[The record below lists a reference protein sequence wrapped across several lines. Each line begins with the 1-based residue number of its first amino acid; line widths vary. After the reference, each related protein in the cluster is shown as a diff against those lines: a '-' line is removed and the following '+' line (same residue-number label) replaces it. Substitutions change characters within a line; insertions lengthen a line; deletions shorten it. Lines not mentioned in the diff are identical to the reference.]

1 MFLIFLLFICW
12 FIDLRFF
19 LKGIS
24 DQNLAPNNDSES
36 PSTDNLIEET
46 PLKTKYIQTA
56 VYNYSYIAL
65 GLQMGIVGPTLH
77 LLARNIGVSLE
88 EAGSYFSA
96 RGTGEKMHIHLLIS

>member
-1 MFLIFLLFICW
+1 MMFCIFYYVFAA
-12 FIDLRFF
+12 DLRF

-24 DQNLAPNNDSES
+24 DQILAPNNDSTATS
-36 PSTDNLIEET
+36 PDNLIEET
-46 PLKTKYIQTA
+46 PLKTKYLQTA

-65 GLQMGIVGPTLH
+65 GLQLGIVGPTLH
-77 LLARNIGVSLE
+77 LLARNTGVSLE